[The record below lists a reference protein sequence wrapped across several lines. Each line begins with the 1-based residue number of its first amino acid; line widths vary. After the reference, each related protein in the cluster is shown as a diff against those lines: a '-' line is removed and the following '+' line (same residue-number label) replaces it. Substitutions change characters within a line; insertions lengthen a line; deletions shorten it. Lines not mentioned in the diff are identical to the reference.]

1 MEILSGIYF
10 QNPIEIYFT
19 SSSCTP
25 SYDSKAVAFFLSK
38 QAMI

>member
-10 QNPIEIYFT
+10 QNPIYFT

-25 SYDSKAVAFFLSK
+25 SYDNKAVAFFLSK